1 MCLDVIKVEIYWIY
15 EVDVWECVTKCI
27 GIYIRDFEIGSLEI
41 IRDIVIFNLMG
52 CKILNYI

>member
-15 EVDVWECVTKCI
+15 EVDVWECVMKCI